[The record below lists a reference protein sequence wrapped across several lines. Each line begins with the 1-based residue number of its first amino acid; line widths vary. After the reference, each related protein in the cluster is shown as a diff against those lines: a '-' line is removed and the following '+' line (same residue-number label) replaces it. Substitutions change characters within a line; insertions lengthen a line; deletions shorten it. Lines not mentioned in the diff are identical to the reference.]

1 MPHRAG
7 HGGRVFQEG
16 AKETYR
22 RQLQRIAQ
30 AVAVTPLGGDPLA
43 VIVIKVEVA
52 RQFVGG

>member
-1 MPHRAG
+1 
-7 HGGRVFQEG
+7 
-16 AKETYR
+16 
-22 RQLQRIAQ
+22 LQRIAQ